1 MTEDVSQFIKK
12 KPESFIFY
20 DADGNVQAKVEG
32 SCAYIQAS
40 RREAYFVRFYRNR
53 LFDPQG
59 IDARKINSVYSQ
71 HKKVNKKVFDLYL
84 KYLKTKK
91 TGDLAVAN
99 RSLIDV

>member
-40 RREAYFVRFYRNR
+40 SRESYF
-53 LFDPQG
+53 G
-59 IDARKINSVYSQ
+59 
-71 HKKVNKKVFDLYL
+71 
-84 KYLKTKK
+84 
-91 TGDLAVAN
+91 
-99 RSLIDV
+99 